1 VTPWTRRESWLFQ
14 IKRWRLDRRTRRIIA
29 YMSPASAG
37 PLAVRFVRRR
47 WPPFFSTLFFLP
59 RLKMVATNNGDPY
72 EFAVLRFEVRP
83 YVAAASGGAQPP
95 GWTETQHREIGH
107 WRHDETKTFGLKM
120 HASSLPEDGT
130 YEARVRVSESQVVE
144 APVFDGLLR
153 LDVGRQSEFSL
164 HEYFRVEPASTV
176 LTFWAVVGTL
186 ITAAAA
192 LGAAIA
198 SLVR

>member
-1 VTPWTRRESWLFQ
+1 VTWTRRELLRFRFN
-14 IKRWRLDRRTRRIIA
+14 RWRLGRRNRHVIG
-29 YMSPASAG
+29 YMSPASAR
-37 PLAVRFVRRR
+37 PFSVRFVRRR

-83 YVAAASGGAQPP
+83 YVALASVSAQPP
-95 GWTETQHREIGH
+95 GWTETQHREVGH
-107 WRHDETKTFGLKM
+107 WRHDETKAFRLKM

-153 LDVGRQSEFSL
+153 LDVGPESEFSL

-192 LGAAIA
+192 LGAAVA
-198 SLVR
+198 SLVH